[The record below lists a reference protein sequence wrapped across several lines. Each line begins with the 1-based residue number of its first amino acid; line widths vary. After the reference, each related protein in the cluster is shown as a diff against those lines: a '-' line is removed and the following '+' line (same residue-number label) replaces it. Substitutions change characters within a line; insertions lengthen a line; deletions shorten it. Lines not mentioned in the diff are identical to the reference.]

1 MSSYNAEY
9 VQATQIQAD
18 SNEAIAADA
27 NQVDLEIAQ
36 EQSMA
41 VIQQAQL
48 DYAARNTETGANR
61 EIQMEALRVRE
72 KEAEL
77 TYKVDWKNAQN
88 DAIRAEAS
96 LRKADADYLESE
108 AEKDEAAFEHEE
120 DMAQYDDNSSSYWYG

>member
-120 DMAQYDDNSSSYWYG
+120 DMAQYDNNSSSYWYG